1 MAAASRD
8 GNLALEKTVARDE
21 LAVKFDQIV
30 EIIRNLNIDEIWTTA
45 TEDERRVLIE
55 ELVESVTVFPSHFEI
70 SVYGAPTL
78 KVLPGEVGMKQLS
91 FVGVGDH
98 WCRRPDVNPHAE
110 SSP

>member
-55 ELVESVTVFPSHFEI
+55 ELVESVTVFRLFR
-70 SVYGAPTL
+70 
-78 KVLPGEVGMKQLS
+78 
-91 FVGVGDH
+91 F
-98 WCRRPDVNPHAE
+98 
-110 SSP
+110 